1 MRVHYFQHVAFEG
14 PGYIATWIQEQGHDL
29 SATHFF
35 EPGYQLP
42 DPSSIDVLVVMG
54 GPMSVY
60 DNALYPWLQEEK
72 AFIGTMLQTGKKVL
86 GICLGAQLAALAL
99 GAPVT
104 RAAHKEI
111 GWYPVFSAT
120 AVQQAAPHLYELLRQ
135 GPMVFHWHGD
145 QFAIPEGAHELAF
158 SAANRNQGFLYRDQ
172 VLGLQFHAEP
182 YPADLALMLEHGRAE
197 LQDAPYI
204 QDETTITQEME
215 RTGQAH
221 TLMADLLQCFFAG
234 SL

>member
-14 PGYIATWIQEQGHDL
+14 PGYIATWMQEQGHNL

-42 DPSSIDVLVVMG
+42 DPSSIDALVVMG

-60 DNALYPWLQEEK
+60 DDALYPWLREEK
-72 AFIGTMLQTGKKVL
+72 AFIDTMLQTGKKVL
-86 GICLGAQLAALAL
+86 GICLGAQLAALGL
-99 GAPVT
+99 GAPVS
-104 RAAHKEI
+104 RAVHIEI

-120 AVQQAAPHLYELLRQ
+120 AVQQAAPHMYELLRQ

-158 SAANRNQGFLYRDQ
+158 SAANRNQGFLYRDR

-182 YPADLALMLEHGRAE
+182 GPADLTQMLEHGRTD
-197 LQDAPYI
+197 LQEAPYI
-204 QDETTITQEME
+204 QDETAINLGME
-215 RTGQAH
+215 RTGQAQA
-221 TLMADLLQCFFAG
+221 LMADLLHCFFNG
-234 SL
+234 PL